1 MKTKTLIIA
10 NTAETFRESTL
21 RMRTPEAREH
31 QMRFDQN
38 LGERGLFWAGDN
50 KLVVTSQ
57 PVPKEFLRHVQTA
70 MGYRHLEVRWPS
82 EPTLCLSRDVWE
94 DPALFRDLVTYC
106 GHEPVNLIPYTTTA
120 EFLELAERLRQ
131 AGAHIQLPESVDRR
145 RLWLRDYLDTKAGFR
160 ALGQSLARELKVLRV
175 APGFVCRDR
184 MQAAQVAAWF
194 LERGESCVV
203 KADQGAGGEGLSVF
217 KPESAEVKTLQD
229 ILEVLDANP
238 YLDNDLLVAEKFIAA
253 DVSVGGGSP
262 SPDLYVPPP
271 GAGEVEFS
279 CLSAQTLAENGE
291 FIGVEIHP
299 NVLPAPLTLSLRQD
313 SLTIAQVMREM
324 GYVGPFDIDF
334 VMGQDGEVYMVE
346 FNMRRT
352 GGSHGHDAAV
362 HLFGRDYTQR
372 AAVLTAN
379 KPVAEAGPIS
389 FDTLYESLHDLIYPM
404 GHRHAGLI
412 LTNVSLL
419 QYGSFG
425 YILLAPDLKQAYALR
440 AEMSQRIQALIAAK
454 RPSPEQ
460 AELLPV

>member
-1 MKTKTLIIA
+1 MPNLKTKTLIIA

-31 QMRFDQN
+31 QMLFDQN

-57 PVPKEFLRHVQTA
+57 PVPKEFLRHVQTG
-70 MGYRHLEVRWPS
+70 MGYRHLEVRWPAD
-82 EPTLCLSRDVWE
+82 PTLCLSRDVWE
-94 DPALFRDLVTYC
+94 DTALFKDLVAYC
-106 GHEPVNLIPYTTTA
+106 GHDPVNLIPYTTTA
-120 EFLELAERLRQ
+120 EFLELAERLRE
-131 AGAHIQLPESVDRR
+131 AGAKIELPESVERKM
-145 RLWLRDYLDTKAGFR
+145 LWLRDYLDTKAGFR
-160 ALGQSLARELKVLRV
+160 ALGQSLARQLNVLRV

-184 MQAAQVAAWF
+184 LAAAQVAAWF

-217 KPESAEVKTLQD
+217 KPEFDQGKTLQD

-238 YLDNDLLVAEKFIAA
+238 YLDNDLLVAEQFVAA

-271 GAGEVEFS
+271 GKGEVELS

-299 NVLPAPLTLSLRQD
+299 DVLPEKLTLALRQD
-313 SLTIAQVMREM
+313 SLTIAHVMREM

-334 VMGQDGEVYMVE
+334 VIGQDGQVYMVE

-352 GGSHGHDAAV
+352 GGSHGHDAATY
-362 HLFGRDYTQR
+362 LFGKDYTQR
-372 AAVLTAN
+372 AVVLTAN

-389 FDTLYESLHDLIYPM
+389 FDTLYESLHDLFYPM
-404 GHRHAGLI
+404 GHRQAGLI

-419 QYGSFG
+419 KYGSFG
-425 YILLAPDLKQAYALR
+425 YILLAPDLEQAYALR
-440 AEMSQRIQALIAAK
+440 TEMSQRIQDLIAAK
-454 RPSPEQ
+454 HQ
-460 AELLPV
+460 AELLPA